1 MKYKT
6 ATAAAIFAA
15 ALSACCTSCNTITD
29 DALPAL
35 PVNINLSPV
44 SVWNTYG
51 VTAFGSYRHF
61 VMQNSEPSGFPYIG
75 QSATGFG
82 GVLLVCGFNPYT
94 TDAGVPMAYDL
105 ACPVERRAEVRVRMK
120 ATDTFPMA
128 VCPECGSTY
137 NVVEHGGAPES
148 GPAAA
153 SRLGLTRYRC
163 LDAVNGGYLIIN

>member
-1 MKYKT
+1 MV
-6 ATAAAIFAA
+6 
-15 ALSACCTSCNTITD
+15 LSAACRSCTTISD
-29 DALPAL
+29 DTLPSL

-51 VTAFGSYRHF
+51 VTAFGSYRYF
-61 VMQNSEPSGFPYIG
+61 VMQLGEPSGFPYIG

-82 GVLLVCGFNPYT
+82 GVLLVCGFNPYS
-94 TDAGVPMAYDL
+94 TDAGVPLAYDM

-120 ATDTFPMA
+120 PTDTFPVA

-137 NVVEHGGAPES
+137 DVVELGGAPKS
-148 GPAAA
+148 GPAVG
-153 SRLGLTRYRC
+153 RKLGLTRYRC